1 MKCPK
6 CGNEAQADAI
16 FCDQCGQRL
25 APLASPAS
33 ADQPVTVAEPV
44 AEEGVCAKCGARNT
58 PGEAFCGECGA
69 PLEPPQPSAAGAP
82 SPAAA
87 TSAAAQALCPAC
99 GARLEPG
106 DAYCFAC
113 GAALGGGTPLGGE
126 TPLGGAPQG
135 IAATGSETVIP
146 LGEPAQASAPQP
158 VAAPSAAD
166 ECPNCGARVK
176 PGDAFCDFCGA
187 ALRRAA
193 PARGGPRLLVGG
205 TNDEIAL
212 PEGAE
217 VLLGREDPVA
227 SVFPDVDLTPYGA
240 EEAGV
245 SRRHCKITLAEGQ
258 YAIQD
263 LGSTNGTLVNRARVQ
278 PGVPT
283 ALHDGDEIRVG
294 RLRLIFRTG
303 A

>member
-6 CGNEAQADAI
+6 CGNEAQEDAI

-25 APLASPAS
+25 APLESPTTA
-33 ADQPVTVAEPV
+33 AV
-44 AEEGVCAKCGARNT
+44 AEEGVCGKCGARNT

-69 PLEPPQPSAAGAP
+69 PLEAPQPSVAGGADAALTAP
-82 SPAAA
+82 RAPAAPTPQPVPLA
-87 TSAAAQALCPAC
+87 SADQALCPVC
-99 GARLEPG
+99 GAKLAPG
-106 DAYCFAC
+106 DVYCFAC
-113 GAALGGGTPLGGE
+113 GAALGSSAALGGE
-126 TPLGGAPQG
+126 T
-135 IAATGSETVIP
+135 VITA
-146 LGEPAQASAPQP
+146 GEPAAASAVGPTP
-158 VAAPSAAD
+158 APGAAD
-166 ECPNCGARVK
+166 ECPNCGAKVK
-176 PGDAFCDFCGA
+176 PGEAFCDFCGA
-187 ALRRAA
+187 ALTVAAAA
-193 PARGGPRLLVGG
+193 PATPAAVPGGPRLLVGAG
-205 TNDEIAL
+205 NDEIAL

-278 PGVPT
+278 PGVPL

-294 RLRLIFRTG
+294 RLKLTFRVG